1 MSTALFSSLGILQAR
16 RETANLTTQSNHIGS
31 VYPMQAFALLKRL
44 CGHCLVLFQVSC
56 EKSCNNEL
64 VCELER
70 VYSIHNY
77 CDLNG
82 ND

>member
-31 VYPMQAFALLKRL
+31 VYPMQAFALLM
-44 CGHCLVLFQVSC
+44 VLFQVSC